1 MPGGTSSTKPSFA
14 NARLTSCVEWSFDPW
29 SQPARTTSVALI
41 AAHLRNLAVAAVLPE
56 CADSERSATLT
67 LLVLAQCGS
76 DTHAVSSSE
85 VERPASPRDV
95 PLTRAAGRGD
105 LAELER
111 LLDEGVDVDSTG
123 ETGRTA
129 VTAAVYGGHLDAV
142 RLLID
147 EGADVDSQDEHRT
160 NPLLALG
167 ETGDV
172 AILREVLRAEPDL
185 TRTNRFGGT
194 ALIPA
199 SDRGHVEVVRE
210 LVRTDI
216 DIDHVNDLGWTAL
229 LEAVILG
236 DGGPAHQEI
245 VRTLV
250 AAGAAVDLADRDGVT
265 PLDHAR
271 SRQFAEIARTLEDAG
286 AG

>member
-1 MPGGTSSTKPSFA
+1 VLGHRLERKYGQRVVQGYRFADAVASDVPSGRLAAASGRYLRSPRGRPIQA
-14 NARLTSCVEWSFDPW
+14 NAAAILTQC
-29 SQPARTTSVALI
+29 PAAR
-41 AAHLRNLAVAAVLPE
+41 
-56 CADSERSATLT
+56 
-67 LLVLAQCGS
+67 
-76 DTHAVSSSE
+76 SSE
-85 VERPASPRDV
+85 VEQPASPRDG
-95 PLTRAAGRGD
+95 PLTRAAGEGD
-105 LAELER
+105 LAELRR
-111 LLDEGVDVDSTG
+111 LLAGGIDIDSTG

-147 EGADVDSQDEHRT
+147 EGADVDIQDEHRT
-160 NPLLALG
+160 NALLALG

-172 AILREVLRAEPDL
+172 VILREVLGAKPDL

-199 SDRGHVEVVRE
+199 ADRGHVEVVRE

-216 DIDHVNDLGWTAL
+216 DIDHVNSPGWTAL

-250 AAGAAVDLADRDGVT
+250 AAGATVDLADRKGVT
-265 PLDHAR
+265 PLEHAR
-271 SRQFAEIARTLEDAG
+271 SRDFAEIARMLEIA
-286 AG
+286 AR